1 MTNRGGIRRALVAT
15 VAGACLAAVAVPVA
29 TAAPSP
35 GSRPTE
41 IVEDFAPNGQ
51 IARAEIV
58 SLNSGTVDATRLGR
72 TTVTEIQ
79 RTGPSA
85 NRIDVVVLGDGYT
98 AAEQELFLDQVR
110 ARWAELTAISPYSRY
125 RNFFNVWAVNVVSA
139 ESGSD
144 NDPSL
149 GVERDT
155 ALDSYYWCGGI
166 DRLICVDTAKARAY
180 ATRAPEV
187 DHMLVLINS
196 ATYGGA
202 GYWTRD
208 LVTFSGTN
216 EWSAEI
222 VAHELGHSIGQ
233 LHDEYDYADG
243 TVYTGKEP
251 TQVNVSTLTAV
262 QQLATQSKWWRWI
275 GEPSITGYLDV
286 GSWEGAVYA
295 QFGIYR
301 PSWGSLMRY
310 INWPFDQVQREAM
323 TGKFFELSKALET
336 NRDSTLAPT
345 ATLDLGLPA
354 LVGASW
360 TTRWS
365 LDGEPVP
372 AWDDATVV
380 DLAELGFDRTARL
393 TVEMSQQTTWVRDTE
408 IREQLTAEREWTVV
422 ATSGK

>member
-1 MTNRGGIRRALVAT
+1 MTVHRARRALVAA
-15 VAGACLAAVAVPVA
+15 VGAALVAAVAIP
-29 TAAPSP
+29 AAAAGPSAGP
-35 GSRPTE
+35 QRE
-41 IVEDFAPNGQ
+41 IVEDFAPSGK
-51 IARAEIV
+51 IARAQIAQ
-58 SLNSGTVDATRLGR
+58 LDGGTVSATKLGR

-98 AAEQELFLDQVR
+98 ASEQELFLDQVR
-110 ARWAELTAISPYSRY
+110 ARWAELTAISPYSTY

-144 NDPSL
+144 NDPAL
-149 GVERDT
+149 GDERDT

-187 DHMLVLINS
+187 DHMLVLVNS
-196 ATYGGA
+196 PTYGGA
-202 GYWTRD
+202 GYWDRD

-243 TVYTGKEP
+243 TVYAGKEP
-251 TQVNVSTLTAV
+251 RQVNVSTLTAAE
-262 QQLATQSKWWRWI
+262 QLATQSKWWRWI
-275 GEPSITGYLDV
+275 GEPSSTGYLDV
-286 GSWEGAVYA
+286 GAWEGAVYA
-295 QFGIYR
+295 QFGVYR

-323 TGKFFELSKALET
+323 TGKFFELSKVLET

-345 ATLDLGLPA
+345 ATVDLGLPA

-360 TTRWS
+360 TTRWT
-365 LDGEPVP
+365 LDGEAIP

-380 DLAELGFDRTARL
+380 DLSALELDGPARL
-393 TVEMSQQTTWVRDTE
+393 TVAMSQETTWVRDPL
-408 IREQLTAEREWTVV
+408 IREQLAAERAWTV
-422 ATSGK
+422 APG

>member
-1 MTNRGGIRRALVAT
+1 MTSSGGGRRALVA
-15 VAGACLAAVAVPVA
+15 AMGAVLVAAVAVPLA
-29 TAAPSP
+29 GAAPSP
-35 GSRPTE
+35 GTPRSET
-41 IVEDFAPNGQ
+41 VEDFAASGEIRRAQ
-51 IARAEIV
+51 IAP
-58 SLNSGTVDATRLGR
+58 LNRGTVDATKLGR

-98 AAEQELFLDQVR
+98 AAEQELFLDQAR

-144 NDPSL
+144 NDPSF

-180 ATRAPEV
+180 ATRAPQV
-187 DHMLVLINS
+187 DHMLVLVNS
-196 ATYGGA
+196 PTYGGA
-202 GYWTRD
+202 GYWDRD

-243 TVYTGKEP
+243 TVYSGKEP
-251 TQVNVSTLTAV
+251 TQVNVSTLTAAE
-262 QQLATQSKWWRWI
+262 QLATQSKWWRWI
-275 GEPSITGYLDV
+275 GEPSSTGYLDV
-286 GSWEGAVYA
+286 GAWEGAVYA
-295 QFGIYR
+295 QFGVYR

-345 ATLDLGLPA
+345 ATVDLGLPA

-360 TTRWS
+360 TTRWTV
-365 LDGEPVP
+365 DGEPVA

-380 DLAELGFDRTARL
+380 DLSELDLDGPARL
-393 TVEMSQQTTWVRDTE
+393 VVAMSQETTWVRDPA
-408 IREQLTAEREWTVV
+408 IREQLAAERAWTVV
-422 ATSGK
+422 PG